1 VKKEHAITMNIK
13 HLGLALLAL
22 LALPVA
28 VSAQD
33 DSATI
38 ENQFLIASVQDG
50 RVGLHS
56 KTLARMAV
64 PALGLPADIE
74 SSAARPCQDPVWGA
88 GQELLLTHVTGW
100 ITSIRLF
107 GEHPFAHI
115 RTSAGNR
122 TGEPVSMSQAPLFS
136 YDVDLGIPIEQIRT
150 LGTGGLGEMQAEGSY
165 SWSVAAD
172 PDSRRGI
179 VAGCLTHET
188 GVGVFFPKRIDGQ
201 NRGRVSI
208 RSDFGQFRVL
218 PGKTRPIDTV
228 VLGCFAD
235 ARCGLEAYAD
245 AVARHYQ
252 IELKPKPGVYC
263 TWYPSGASD
272 EHKLAEN
279 TAFAQ
284 QHLKPFG
291 LSVMQIDDKWQ
302 AILPRGFQHEGKIQ
316 TTGPIKVFV
325 DANANYASG
334 MAHTAEKIAA
344 RGMAAGIWFM
354 PFAGNF
360 RNPYFDHD
368 IFAKNPDGTPFH
380 DQRWSGTCLDMSHP
394 KAQAFLAETVQR
406 IHGWG
411 YRYFKLDGLHTG
423 APSKNI
429 YVNTKYQDGS
439 FADSRLHD
447 PDATHLAAYRRGLQ
461 IVRANA
467 PDTFILGCNV
477 SQNMFSMGPAFG
489 LIDAMRIGPD
499 NGGAA
504 RGNWNQVV
512 KGAWHGTNLYFL
524 NGRVWHN
531 DPDPVYVR
539 PSNPLES
546 ARWMCSWI
554 AVAGAM
560 HTSSMQYAE
569 LPAERLDLLKR
580 CLPSHDLPARPV
592 DLLETNEP
600 RIWLTGNQR
609 MNVIGLFNWKE
620 QAADEIVY
628 DMAKLGLD
636 GTARYAA
643 FDFWQDQFVE
653 HLAGTLRQ
661 TLPGGTCRILAV
673 RPVADH
679 PQVLSTSRHI
689 TQGLMDVVQETW
701 QPATRTLVGQSH
713 VVAGD
718 PYEIRIAL
726 PSSGTWKIAK
736 ATLDG
741 KAAEPGETTSLGVR
755 VRFQPEQTELVH
767 WQIQF

>member
-1 VKKEHAITMNIK
+1 
-13 HLGLALLAL
+13 
-22 LALPVA
+22 
-28 VSAQD
+28 
-33 DSATI
+33 
-38 ENQFLIASVQDG
+38 
-50 RVGLHS
+50 
-56 KTLARMAV
+56 
-64 PALGLPADIE
+64 
-74 SSAARPCQDPVWGA
+74 
-88 GQELLLTHVTGW
+88 
-100 ITSIRLF
+100 
-107 GEHPFAHI
+107 
-115 RTSAGNR
+115 
-122 TGEPVSMSQAPLFS
+122 
-136 YDVDLGIPIEQIRT
+136 
-150 LGTGGLGEMQAEGSY
+150 
-165 SWSVAAD
+165 
-172 PDSRRGI
+172 
-179 VAGCLTHET
+179 
-188 GVGVFFPKRIDGQ
+188 
-201 NRGRVSI
+201 
-208 RSDFGQFRVL
+208 
-218 PGKTRPIDTV
+218 
-228 VLGCFAD
+228 
-235 ARCGLEAYAD
+235 
-245 AVARHYQ
+245 
-252 IELKPKPGVYC
+252 
-263 TWYPSGASD
+263 
-272 EHKLAEN
+272 
-279 TAFAQ
+279 
-284 QHLKPFG
+284 
-291 LSVMQIDDKWQ
+291 
-302 AILPRGFQHEGKIQ
+302 
-316 TTGPIKVFV
+316 
-325 DANANYASG
+325 
-334 MAHTAEKIAA
+334 
-344 RGMAAGIWFM
+344 M

-380 DQRWSGTCLDMSHP
+380 DQRWSGTCLDLSHP
-394 KAQAFLAETVQR
+394 KAQALVAETVQR

-504 RGNWNQVV
+504 RGNWRQVV
-512 KGAWHGTNLYFL
+512 TGAWHGTNLYFL

-539 PSNPLES
+539 PSIPLES
-546 ARWMCSWI
+546 ARWMCSWM

-560 HTSSMQYAE
+560 HSSSIQYAE

-609 MNVIGLFNWKE
+609 LNVIGLFNWQE
-620 QAADEIVY
+620 GAEEEVVY
-628 DMAKLGLD
+628 DMGKLGLD
-636 GTARYAA
+636 GDARYAA
-643 FDFWQDQFVE
+643 FDYWRDQFDE
-653 HLAGTLRQ
+653 HFSGTLRQ
-661 TLPGGTCRILAV
+661 TLPGGTCRVLAV

-701 QPATRTLVGQSH
+701 DPATRTLAGQSL

-726 PSSGTWKIAK
+726 PIAGTWKISQ
-736 ATLDG
+736 ATLDD
-741 KAAEPGETTSLGVR
+741 KAVEPGAATSLGVR
-755 VRFQPEQTELVH
+755 VQFQPERTGLVD
-767 WQIQF
+767 WQIRF